1 MVGGDGKDTKIKKTE
16 ALPSRG
22 LESRKISQYRPAGRS
37 HIHTFREG
45 SVCGGWGGT
54 TQLKGFGRG
63 SGGKISAGRG
73 WVKGIPRKGNL
84 KLQRWVPTEHILG
97 NSISGLTVTLYTC
110 RGIMMVACW
119 LVTDRTHV
127 CILVG
132 I

>member
-1 MVGGDGKDTKIKKTE
+1 MVGGDGKDPKIKKTE

-22 LESRKISQYRPAGRS
+22 LESRKISQNRPAGRS

-45 SVCGGWGGT
+45 SVCGGWGET

-84 KLQRWVPTEHILG
+84 KLQRWVSTEHILG

-119 LVTDRTHV
+119 LVKTQTEHMFV
-127 CILVG
+127 Y
-132 I
+132 